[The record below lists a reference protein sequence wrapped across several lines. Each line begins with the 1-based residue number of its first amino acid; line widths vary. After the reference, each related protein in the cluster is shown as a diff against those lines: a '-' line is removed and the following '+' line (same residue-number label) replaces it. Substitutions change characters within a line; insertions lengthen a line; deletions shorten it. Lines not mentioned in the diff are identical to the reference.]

1 MEQTGTALSL
11 PDAPADEQEAYQ
23 VLLARAHRKTG
34 AIPAELLVRHV
45 LSATADADWPVKRE
59 ALEALLRRMSFG
71 KTDGLSIASRPAG
84 GKLLG
89 SYTTR
94 RKGSSARPYRTLLL
108 RVDPLDGSCDCPDF
122 LRSSLG
128 ICKHLSAVLGDL
140 ASKPRHF
147 ERAREEDPPK
157 LAGPRWHPVRPLT
170 GAGDWLAQVTP
181 SVPIP
186 AKPEKRLALVEYL
199 LGEVRDPALHAL
211 LRDER
216 RRLQHPRDVDAPLKA
231 LTSLKQRLFPYQR
244 EGVYRFLVQGRLLLA
259 DDMGLG
265 KTAQAIASCH
275 ALWHAG
281 RIRRGLIVVPAAL
294 KPQWLREWT
303 AFTDAP
309 ARVVDGGAG
318 ERGAAFDGCKRG
330 FLITNYEQ
338 LIRDVDVVRAW
349 EPDLVVLDEAQRMK
363 NWATKTA
370 LTVKR
375 LDPPYRLVLTG
386 TPMENRLEELASI
399 VEWVDDRAL
408 EPKWRL
414 VPWHTTPV
422 DGKKGIGG
430 ARNLD
435 TLRQR
440 LSGCMLRRLRQDVLK
455 QLPERTDAR
464 VAVEMTPEQQAAHA
478 ELDPSICRLL
488 NIAKSRPLTQPE
500 FLKLMQLLTTQ
511 RIISN
516 GLAQLDFKEVWP
528 DLSKIERPTEATLK
542 GLSSPKLLEL
552 RELIGQLAVEEGRKV
567 VVFSQWR
574 RMLRLADWATR
585 GLLDRAGARAVFFTG
600 EENAKRRTQNI
611 VDFHDDPG
619 CRVLFASDAG
629 GVGLNLQKAANAC
642 INLELPWNPAVLE
655 QRIGRIHRLGQKR
668 PIDVYNLV
676 SEWGIESRI
685 ATLVGSKQALF
696 KGLFDGDSDAITF
709 ESSGN
714 FLSRIEKVVAPA
726 QEFDR
731 RAATDD
737 DEAEAPAEA
746 LVAAAEEAGDP
757 PPAPAPAAPDV
768 AKLFG
773 ALRVE
778 KTKSG
783 GLRIEAPPEAAST
796 LAALLQGFAQI
807 LQAAAK

>member
-1 MEQTGTALSL
+1 MEQTIPAHAL
-11 PDAPADEQEAYQ
+11 PDAPADEQEAFR

-34 AIPAELLVRHV
+34 SIPAELLVRHV
-45 LSATADADWPVKRE
+45 LSTTSDADWPVKRE
-59 ALEALLRRMSFG
+59 ALEALLRRMAFG
-71 KTDGLSIASRPAG
+71 KTDGLAIASRPSG
-84 GKLLG
+84 GRLLG
-89 SYTTR
+89 TYATR
-94 RKGSSARPYRTLLL
+94 RKGSSARPYQTLILH
-108 RVDPLDGSCDCPDF
+108 VDPLDGSCDCPDF

-128 ICKHLSAVLGDL
+128 ICKHLAAVLQDL
-140 ASKPRHF
+140 ASKPRVF
-147 ERAREEDPPK
+147 ERARSEEPPQ
-157 LAGPRWHPVRPLT
+157 LPGPRWNPVRPLT
-170 GAGDWLAQVTP
+170 GPGDWLAQVRP
-181 SVPIP
+181 SVSIP

-199 LGEVRDPALHAL
+199 LGEVCDPALRAL
-211 LRDER
+211 LREER
-216 RRLQHPRDVDAPLKA
+216 RRLGSPRDVDAPLKA
-231 LTSLKQRLFPYQR
+231 LGSLKQRLFPYQR
-244 EGVYRFLVQGRLLLA
+244 EGVSRFLLQGRLLLA

-265 KTAQAIASCH
+265 KTAQAIAACH

-303 AFTDAP
+303 SFTEVP
-309 ARVVDGGAG
+309 ASVVDGGAG
-318 ERGAAFDGCKRG
+318 ERGEAFDACKRG

-349 EPDLVVLDEAQRMK
+349 KPDLIVLDEAQRMK

-414 VPWHTTPV
+414 VPGHTTPV

-430 ARNLD
+430 ARNLE

-440 LSGCMLRRLRQDVLK
+440 LSGCMLRRVRQEVLK

-464 VAVEMTPEQQAAHA
+464 VAVEMTAEQQAAHT

-488 NIAKSRPLTQPE
+488 NIAKTRPLTQPE

-542 GLSSPKLLEL
+542 GLASPKLLEL
-552 RELIGQLAVEEGRKV
+552 RELIGQLVVEEGRKV

-574 RMLRLADWATR
+574 RMLRLASWATR
-585 GLLDRAGARAVFFTG
+585 AVLERAGARAVFFTG
-600 EENAKRRTQNI
+600 EEGAKRRTQNI
-611 VDFHDDPG
+611 VDFHDDPD

-629 GVGLNLQKAANAC
+629 GVGLNLQRAANAC
-642 INLELPWNPAVLE
+642 INIELPWNPAVLE

-696 KGLFDGDSDAITF
+696 KGLFDGTSDSVTF

-731 RAATDD
+731 RSTTDD
-737 DEAEAPAEA
+737 DAAEGPSEA
-746 LVAAAEEAGDP
+746 LVTAAEEAGDP
-757 PPAPAPAAPDV
+757 PTPPPAPAPDV
-768 AKLFG
+768 ATLFA
-773 ALRVE
+773 ALKVE
-778 KTKSG
+778 KTEAG
-783 GLRIEAPPEAAST
+783 GLRIEAPPEAAAT